1 MDDVANLIQYI
12 QGFIPEKSE
21 KKTGGVFAGLSVS
34 FNDFTEA
41 WMDEDL
47 VEIEKPELVKKVEKY
62 LKKVT
67 QGYRN
72 NNPEEEEL
80 QNTPH
85 LTEWTKE
92 GDFHE

>member
-1 MDDVANLIQYI
+1 
-12 QGFIPEKSE
+12 
-21 KKTGGVFAGLSVS
+21 
-34 FNDFTEA
+34 
-41 WMDEDL
+41 MDEDL